1 MYVDTSLAFAAEL
14 KLRTL
19 DLLHVAHLLALK
31 EGGSHVEALATADR
45 DFLRAEKHLALR
57 GVKVAVMGA

>member
-1 MYVDTSLAFAAEL
+1 
-14 KLRTL
+14 
-19 DLLHVAHLLALK
+19 VAHLLALK